1 MTDDINKLPITLTLD
16 VNRINVILRSLGKH
30 PFDEIN
36 VLIKTITEQG
46 EEQIREWQRA
56 MAEIAANNAAAE
68 ELPSEEVIEK
78 IETDLDQIVQ
88 DESVLDEV
96 VA

>member
-1 MTDDINKLPITLTLD
+1 MNDDINTLPITLTLD

-36 VLIKTITEQG
+36 ELIKTITQQG
-46 EEQIREWQRA
+46 EEQILEWRQA
-56 MAEIAANNAAAE
+56 IAEIAATKMN
-68 ELPSEEVIEK
+68 SEEPSVEEIVEEIK
-78 IETDLDQIVQ
+78 TDLDQIIV
-88 DESVLDEV
+88 DESILDEV

>member
-1 MTDDINKLPITLTLD
+1 MTDDINTLPITLTLD

-56 MAEIAANNAAAE
+56 MAEIAATKADEE
-68 ELPSEEVIEK
+68 ELSTEEVVEEIT
-78 IETDLDQIVQ
+78 TDLDQIVQ